1 MITKPLSREQRK
13 AAEEIAQ
20 EQAVPCYSCRS
31 TVWRSPYSTEPGTG
45 AFTLVLTC
53 ASCGKVSRK
62 LTRCPGRRRSAAST
76 FATTAATGWV
86 ERKALDDLVDELLG
100 RDPARARPRHKVG
113 VYRS

>member
-1 MITKPLSREQRK
+1 MITTPLSREQRK

-53 ASCGKVSRK
+53 ASCGKGGRK
-62 LTRCPGRRRSAAST
+62 LTLSREEAEHRLNLRRDRRH
-76 FATTAATGWV
+76 W
-86 ERKALDDLVDELLG
+86 LG
-100 RDPARARPRHKVG
+100 RTEGSGRFGR
-113 VYRS
+113 